1 MKTLSNKEV
10 KKSHVKAS
18 RLYGDYLIMLA
29 APCILA
35 VCGYGARAIAVILTG
50 VAAAVLSDM
59 LFCALLKRN
68 FLLRDLSNIYIGAV
82 IALMLPAGVP
92 LYVPATA
99 SVFAVAVA
107 KVPFGGAMKAPFVPA
122 AAGFAFATVCFKEQV
137 FDFSYNSA
145 QKMLGGHSLGSLLVS
160 GKSVMLNEINVFDIL
175 SGNVAGP
182 MGAGCGLLMAACLVF
197 LLIRRKGA
205 LFAPLS
211 FIAVCALYAAVMP
224 RVNSS
229 VATSVFMEL
238 SAGSLMF
245 AAAFLL
251 SDHST
256 QPGRYSTRILY
267 GAVCGFF
274 CMLMRSFGTYEETV
288 CFAVLLANAFSPII
302 DSAVKRI
309 PSKKKTASSGEEAS
323 E

>member
-1 MKTLSNKEV
+1 
-10 KKSHVKAS
+10 
-18 RLYGDYLIMLA
+18 MLA

-99 SVFAVAVA
+99 SVFAVITA
-107 KVPFGGAMKAPFVPA
+107 KVPFGGSLRAPFVPA
-122 AAGFAFATVCFKEQV
+122 AAGFAFVSVCFKEQI

-145 QKMLGGHSLGSLLVS
+145 QKMLGEHSLGALLLQ
-160 GKSVMLNEINVFDIL
+160 GKALRLNAVNVFDIL
-175 SGNVAGP
+175 SGNAAGP
-182 MGAGCGLLMAACLVF
+182 MGAGCGLLMVACFVF
-197 LLIRRKGA
+197 LLVRRRGA

-211 FIAVCALYAAVMP
+211 FIASCALYAAIMP
-224 RVNSS
+224 RVNAS
-229 VATSVFMEL
+229 ALTSVFMEL
-238 SAGSLMF
+238 SSGSIMF

-251 SDHST
+251 SDYVT
-256 QPGRYSTRILY
+256 QPERYFTRTLY
-267 GAVCGFF
+267 GASCGIL
-274 CMLMRSFGTYEETV
+274 CMLMRGMGTYEETV

-309 PSKKKTASSGEEAS
+309 PSKKKSASTAGEGAAK
-323 E
+323 